1 LEQPHRPSSNK
12 ELEKFAEPSDEV
24 AKVTLLEQPHR
35 PSGEKEEEQFGDVS
49 IVVQN
54 DVGANLCCDYGIQ

>member
-1 LEQPHRPSSNK
+1 
-12 ELEKFAEPSDEV
+12 
-24 AKVTLLEQPHR
+24 VTLLEQPHR